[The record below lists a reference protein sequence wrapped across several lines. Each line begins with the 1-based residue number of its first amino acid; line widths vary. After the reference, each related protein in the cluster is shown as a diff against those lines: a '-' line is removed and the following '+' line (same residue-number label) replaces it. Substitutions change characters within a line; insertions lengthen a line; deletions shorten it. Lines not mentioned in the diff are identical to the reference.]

1 MRRRRLQ
8 VATEETDPDDLE
20 AEKGGA
26 SWRNLV
32 GQGQGLKFEKTVE
45 ERRAELRRDDFE
57 QDVIA
62 LLRSDFEKEDIVEEG
77 GGACPCRA
85 CLALSTAL
93 SVPQYCLSWP
103 SGRL

>member
-45 ERRAELRRDDFE
+45 ERRAELRRDDDYKTFDPLAKDGRAGVDMRKS
-57 QDVIA
+57 QHRRRLD
-62 LLRSDFEKEDIVEEG
+62 EG
-77 GGACPCRA
+77 VAEREG
-85 CLALSTAL
+85 
-93 SVPQYCLSWP
+93 
-103 SGRL
+103 SGRRDRAAKW